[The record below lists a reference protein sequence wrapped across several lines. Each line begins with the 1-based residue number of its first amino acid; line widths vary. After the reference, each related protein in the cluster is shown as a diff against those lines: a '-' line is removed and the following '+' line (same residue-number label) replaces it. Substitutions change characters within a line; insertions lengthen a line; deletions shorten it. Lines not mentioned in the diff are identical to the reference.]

1 VVLAAWA
8 REIFEPADLNGVLAS
23 TSICFDLS
31 IFEIF
36 VPLSCG
42 GSVIIADDALQLPSL
57 WNREKVTLIN
67 TVPSAMSELARTKS
81 IPASV
86 RTVNLAGEA
95 LANSLVQQVY
105 QQGVVR
111 VYNLY
116 GPSEDTTYSTFAL
129 IPNGAEGAPS
139 IGRPIANTQVYL
151 VDRNLEPVPMGVT
164 GEIYIG
170 GEGLSRDYHNRPELT
185 AERFV
190 PNPHSN
196 IPGARLYRTGDLGR
210 HQENGE
216 IEYLGRIDQQVKL
229 RGYRIELGEIE
240 TVLEAHELVHEA
252 AVTVHEQAGQKRLV
266 AYVIPEK
273 DVDLGVSELRVFL
286 QQRLPSYMVPAAI
299 LFLEQWPLTPNGKL
313 NRRALP
319 APDEHRPGLDT
330 QFVAPRTELENV
342 LANFW
347 SELLNLKQVGVND
360 NFFELGGDSIR
371 AALFINRLQEEFG
384 EVIQVRSIFDKPEV
398 AALAHYLEQHHPYG
412 VAKLLGAEISSG
424 EMDSEFI
431 PDVYSD
437 LPAIKPIY
445 QESNANHTLFKHH
458 SDDVDR
464 MAETVLH

>member
-1 VVLAAWA
+1 
-8 REIFEPADLNGVLAS
+8 
-23 TSICFDLS
+23 
-31 IFEIF
+31 
-36 VPLSCG
+36 
-42 GSVIIADDALQLPSL
+42 
-57 WNREKVTLIN
+57 
-67 TVPSAMSELARTKS
+67 MSELVRTKS
-81 IPASV
+81 IPTSV

-129 IPNGAEGAPS
+129 IPIGAEGAPS

-170 GEGLSRDYHNRPELT
+170 GEGLSRDYHKQPELT

-190 PNPHSN
+190 PNPHSH

-210 HQENGE
+210 HKQNGE

-445 QESNANHTLFKHH
+445 LSN
-458 SDDVDR
+458 
-464 MAETVLH
+464 